1 MQFAPLKL
9 LFLLLAAAAVFAH
22 PAPAAD
28 RILLAHLFEESTAH
42 HQEAL
47 WAAEEAAKRTNGRYV
62 MEVLGNGTLGSSDT
76 QHMEAVKAGTVDM
89 TYLGFSHVADTYG
102 PLSIGA
108 GPYIFRDY
116 NHWLAFGESPLF
128 QELRQGYERAS
139 GLRVLGM
146 VYYGQRHI
154 TSKKPVRSLQ
164 DLKGM
169 PIRSGPMPT
178 IMKTLQ
184 LLGAKPVLI
193 PFHEVYQALKSGIV
207 EAQENPL
214 PTIRAMKFYEVA
226 NVITLTGH
234 FTDGQLVLFNGPKW
248 EALPEADRKVLA
260 EVFLEVSRRVSDN
273 TRRQEIE
280 LVKTFRDMG
289 VTVNE
294 IDTAPFRE
302 AVRPALTSDVFPW
315 GRAIYDRLQAIQ

>member
-1 MQFAPLKL
+1 MKSSQVKLVIALLGVAVLSARPL
-9 LFLLLAAAAVFAH
+9 
-22 PAPAAD
+22 PAAE
-28 RILLAHLFEESTAH
+28 RILFAHLFDESTAH

-47 WAAEEAAKRTNGRYV
+47 WAAAEVEKRTNGRYV
-62 MEVLGNGTLGSSDT
+62 MDVLGKGTLGTTDT
-76 QHMEAVKAGTVDM
+76 EHMEAVKTGTVDM
-89 TYLGFSHVADTYG
+89 TYLGISHVADTYG

-108 GPYIFRDY
+108 GPHLFRNY
-116 NHWLAFGESPLF
+116 QHWRAFGESALF
-128 QELRQGYERAS
+128 RELRTRYEEVS

-154 TSKKPVRSLQ
+154 TSKSPIRSLE

-169 PIRSGPMPT
+169 RIRSGPMPT
-178 IMKTLQ
+178 IMKTLE

-207 EAQENPL
+207 DAQENPL

-248 EALPEADRKVLA
+248 DAMAEGDRAVLA
-260 EVFLEVSRRVSDN
+260 EIFRVMSQRVSDS
-273 TRRQEIE
+273 TRSQELE
-280 LVKTFRDMG
+280 LVRTFREMG

-294 IDTAPFRE
+294 IDTAPFVE
-302 AVRPALTSDVFPW
+302 AVRPALISGIFPW
-315 GRAIYDRLQAIQ
+315 GMTVYERLQEIP